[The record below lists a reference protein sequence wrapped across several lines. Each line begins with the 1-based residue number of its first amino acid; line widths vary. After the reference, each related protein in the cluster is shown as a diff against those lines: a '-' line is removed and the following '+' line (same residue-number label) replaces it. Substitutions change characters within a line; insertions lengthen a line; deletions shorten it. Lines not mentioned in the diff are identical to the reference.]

1 MKSNNLEKSQN
12 QNKTLHLKSQNQTGP
27 VGISGQKFPFGLS
40 KIEIWCWKVSTWI
53 WLCQSRL
60 SKEKISPALQT
71 SVFTKENQP
80 RIAEALKQK
89 ANPHTNEH

>member
-27 VGISGQKFPFGLS
+27 VGIPGQEFPFGLS

-53 WLCQSRL
+53 WLGQSRL
-60 SKEKISPALQT
+60 SKEKLSSALQT

-80 RIAEALKQK
+80 RIAEALKQ
-89 ANPHTNEH
+89 